1 MSINIS
7 HNVTQAMAEGRLTM
21 RQITQIAEA
30 HNAGSFMPDS
40 NMQIQ
45 FDRDRGTEVLRGK
58 DPCKASLYV
67 KELTGLKRFTS
78 RFGNPTNQLG
88 LHKFIHDFGTVS

>member
-7 HNVTQAMAEGRLTM
+7 PNVTQAMAEGRLTT
-21 RQITQIAEA
+21 RQIEMIAEA
-30 HNAGSFMPDS
+30 HNVGYFMPDC

-45 FDRDRGTEVLRGK
+45 FDRDRGVEVLRGK

-67 KELTGLKRFTS
+67 KECTGIKRFTS
-78 RFGNPTNQLG
+78 RFGNPTNQVG
-88 LHKFIHDFGTVS
+88 LHKFLKDFGW

>member
-21 RQITQIAEA
+21 RQITMIAEA
-30 HNAGSFMPDS
+30 HNAGSFMPDTD
-40 NMQIQ
+40 MQIQ
-45 FDRDRGTEVLRGK
+45 FDRDRGVEVLRGK

-67 KELTGLKRFTS
+67 KEQSGLKRFTS
-78 RFGNPTNQLG
+78 RFGNPTSQLG
-88 LHKFIHDFGTVS
+88 LYKFLNDFGA

>member
-21 RQITQIAEA
+21 RQITMIAKA
-30 HNAGSFMPDS
+30 HNTGSFMPDT

-45 FDRDRGTEVLRGK
+45 FDCDRGVEVLRGK

-67 KELTGLKRFTS
+67 KEQSGLKRFTS

-88 LHKFIHDFGTVS
+88 LHKFIGDYAAG